1 MITLGGLV
9 APAVRAVEAALCKIM
24 KVVHWSLWRRRSQ
37 KRAQVSHYAARGFL
51 DP

>member
-1 MITLGGLV
+1 MVTLGELV
-9 APAVRAVEAALCKIM
+9 APVTVVAEAALYKIM
-24 KVVHWSLWRRRSQ
+24 RVVHWSLWRRRSQ